1 MSQIRV
7 FVMEDHL
14 FFRGSLIHWLNQQ
27 SALTCCGE
35 AGGVAVARRAIPKV
49 QPDVLLLDLHLSE
62 GNALD
67 FVRELSRTR
76 SSLQIIGFVRGEP
89 GHGRGLPAGIHACV
103 VKSEAT
109 ETLLP
114 AIESVVGRRL
124 ATCQTTALQPF
135 SDGLPARDLA
145 PPLPTDDRPL
155 DVFDHKG
162 GP

>member
-7 FVMEDHL
+7 FVMEDHR
-14 FFRGSLIHWLNQQ
+14 FFRCSLIHWLNQQ
-27 SALTCCGE
+27 PALTCCGE
-35 AGGVAVARRAIPKV
+35 AGRVAVARRAIPKV

-76 SSLQIIGFVRGEP
+76 SCLRIIGFVRGKP
-89 GHGRGLPAGIHACV
+89 GHGCGLPTGIHACV

-124 ATCQTTALQPF
+124 VASQTTALKPF
-135 SDGLPARDLA
+135 SDSLPARDIA
-145 PPLPTDDRPL
+145 PQHP
-155 DVFDHKG
+155 HAG
-162 GP
+162 GG